1 MHLLCRQGYILLSH
15 SSKVSR
21 HHEADSRLGK
31 MGGRV
36 GCFLLSD
43 TGNAKTRVEPKVV
56 FGVGGGVACHAI
68 NKCSV
73 MMNNFEK

>member
-1 MHLLCRQGYILLSH
+1 M
-15 SSKVSR
+15 
-21 HHEADSRLGK
+21 GK

-43 TGNAKTRVEPKVV
+43 TGNAKTRVEPKAV

-68 NKCSV
+68 NKYSV
-73 MMNNFEK
+73 MMNIFEK